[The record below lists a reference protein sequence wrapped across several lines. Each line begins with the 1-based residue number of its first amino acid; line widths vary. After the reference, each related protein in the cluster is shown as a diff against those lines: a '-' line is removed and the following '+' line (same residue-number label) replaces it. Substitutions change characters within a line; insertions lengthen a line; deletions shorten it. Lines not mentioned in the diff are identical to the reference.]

1 MKPDMALLILAWQV
15 ACLFHEKEVE
25 KLLPGATSATEAE
38 SAELDKIH
46 DEMTPDVSWDELN
59 EAYADFQNAK
69 DRTDACILALKN
81 EPPECKAR
89 VLEAMVRI
97 AAASKEN
104 DNEDAISPEERNFI
118 EEVQSRL
125 AE

>member
-1 MKPDMALLILAWQV
+1 VRYPREQV
-15 ACLFHEKEVE
+15 ADFAKSFLGVV
-25 KLLPGATSATEAE
+25 LV
-38 SAELDKIH
+38 D
-46 DEMTPDVSWDELN
+46 